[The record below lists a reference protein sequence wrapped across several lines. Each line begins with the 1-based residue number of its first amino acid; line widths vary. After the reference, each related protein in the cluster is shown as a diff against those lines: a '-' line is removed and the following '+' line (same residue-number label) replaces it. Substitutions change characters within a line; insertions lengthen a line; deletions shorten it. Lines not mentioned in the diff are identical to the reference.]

1 MNEKKDISMEL
12 GSKMT
17 KVASFLTFGKGISLF
32 INLITFVI
40 IARYIGPSNF
50 GIYTIIMSIIALL
63 SGFGNPNIS
72 YYLSKKIPRLFSTN
86 KISEAKLM
94 LGDTLLITLFFSII
108 LSAVGIIFGTYF
120 LSTVTHTYFYSL
132 ALLLG
137 IPIIFFS
144 LIYGNLYFYIL
155 GLNKGKELAEA
166 SIIHSITQFIFGVS
180 LVLLGFGVAGGV
192 SGYLMGLIISTLFE
206 FFVILKLIGI
216 NINLNGFKKRA
227 KTILAFSK
235 SLAYTNII
243 NNVTS
248 NFGILFLGIIV
259 SASLVGY
266 YGIASKIGSLLDVF
280 IGAISLA
287 ILPMFSEAVSLKKEG
302 ANAGKLL
309 FYSIYMG
316 ILFAMPLIMMFTVF
330 SSEITFIVFST
341 AYNNAVPYMQLIS
354 IGILIGIFST
364 FGTNFLISSSKQKK
378 VFKYAFISNLIQ
390 LIFIII
396 LIPIFGVY
404 GLVIATLFIGNII
417 LNVLYL
423 NYFSKIGIIL
433 HRNKMLRLILANVI
447 FALILIPFTY
457 IIPESVGLVLGIL
470 SIFLIYPIL
479 LGLIKGISKND
490 LDLINNASKSVPFFG
505 FIIRKITAYAFNF
518 CFS

>member
-1 MNEKKDISMEL
+1 MNEDKNVSMEL

-50 GIYTIIMSIIALL
+50 GIYTIVMSIVALL
-63 SGFGNPNIS
+63 TGFGNPNIS
-72 YYLSKKIPRLFSTN
+72 FYLSERVPKLFSTN
-86 KISEAKLM
+86 KNNEAKLM
-94 LGDTLLITLFFSII
+94 LGDTLLLTILFSII
-108 LSAVGIIFGTYF
+108 LSIIGIFLGTYF
-120 LSTVTHTYFYSL
+120 LSYIVHSYAYSM
-132 ALLLG
+132 ALFVG

-144 LIYGNLYFYIL
+144 LLYGNLYYYIL
-155 GLNKGKELAEA
+155 GLNKGKNLAEA
-166 SIIHSITQFIFGVS
+166 SILHSITQFTFGVS
-180 LVLLGFGVAGGV
+180 LVFLGFGIIGAI
-192 SGYLMGLIISTLFE
+192 SGYLIGLIISTLFE
-206 FFVILKLIGI
+206 FYIILKAVGMETRFS
-216 NINLNGFKKRA
+216 GFKKRA

-243 NNVTS
+243 NNITS

-287 ILPMFSEAVSLKKEG
+287 ILPMFSEAVSLKKKG
-302 ANAGKLL
+302 VNAGKLL
-309 FYSIYMG
+309 FYSMYMG
-316 ILFAMPLIMMFTVF
+316 ILFAMPLIAIFVVF

-364 FGTNFLISSSKQKK
+364 FGANFLISSSKQKK
-378 VFKYAFISNLIQ
+378 VFKYAFISNLVQ
-390 LIFIII
+390 LISIII
-396 LIPIFGVY
+396 LIPFFGVY
-404 GLVIATLFIGNII
+404 GLVIATLFIGNIV
-417 LNVLYL
+417 LNALYL

-433 HRNKMLRLILANVI
+433 HRNKMIRLILANVI
-447 FALILIPFTY
+447 FAIVLFPLTY
-457 IIPESVGLVLGIL
+457 IIPESIGLVLGVL
-470 SIFLIYPIL
+470 FIFLVYPIL
-479 LGLIKGISKND
+479 LGVIKGVSKKDLNLIST
-490 LDLINNASKSVPFFG
+490 ASKSVPFFG
-505 FIIRKITAYAFNF
+505 VIIQKITSYADNF
-518 CFS
+518 AS